1 MRNSGQKFFKKY
13 NLEQFTSVRAMQ
25 SMLDMSVNAKIPDDL
40 VHKLSFEH
48 FRIKFQCLERLWFNF
63 KIYGISTVVLVVFK
77 TPFMKIDRRS

>member
-1 MRNSGQKFFKKY
+1 MRNSGRKFFKKY

-63 KIYGISTVVLVVFK
+63 KNMVFLLWFWWYSK
-77 TPFMKIDRRS
+77 HHF